1 MRGGS
6 GKLDLALS
14 EDVEGPG
21 KDVGSLTS
29 RGEWERGGGD
39 QVEENV
45 LCLMA
50 TLSSRWEFLG
60 ESEAILNMIVCMIQ
74 QQFFFAAVWFLV

>member
-50 TLSSRWEFLG
+50 TL
-60 ESEAILNMIVCMIQ
+60 
-74 QQFFFAAVWFLV
+74 